1 MIGANALA
9 PHKLGRLFAGAS
21 CVRWTRPG
29 RGAVAPDLVPGEVR
43 LYWMRMPAAG
53 SGVLAA
59 APLLAR
65 HLGCAAHELEFER
78 ERAGRPRVRAPRTDL
93 RFNLAHSGAR
103 MVLALGHGG
112 RRRFGIDVERI
123 RPGRDYLALARH
135 QFQGEELELVARQ
148 PAARRAVAFL
158 RLWTAK
164 EALAKA
170 LGRGLDAMP
179 AIELRRGPGGTLR
192 PCKLPRAAGDPASW
206 RVLAFTPEPGY
217 RAALAIQG

>member
-9 PHKLGRLFAGAS
+9 PHKLGRLVAGAS
-21 CVRWTRPG
+21 RLRWSTPRRPML
-29 RGAVAPDLVPGEVR
+29 DLAPGEVR
-43 LYWMRMPAAG
+43 LYWQRMPAAG
-53 SGVLAA
+53 SGTLTA
-59 APLLAR
+59 APILAR
-65 HLGCAAHELEFER
+65 HLGCSANELEFVR
-78 ERAGRPRVRAPRTDL
+78 ERGGRPRLRAPRSDL

-103 MVLALGHGG
+103 MALALGYG
-112 RRRFGIDVERI
+112 RRFGIDVERI

-135 QFQGEELELVARQ
+135 QFHGEELELVTRQ
-148 PAARRAVAFL
+148 PAARHAVAFL

-192 PCKLPRAAGDPASW
+192 PHTLPRTAGDPASW
-206 RVLAFTPEPGY
+206 RVLAFTPEAGY

>member
-9 PHKLGRLFAGAS
+9 PHKLGRLAAGAPR
-21 CVRWTRPG
+21 VRWSRPD
-29 RGAVAPDLVPGEVR
+29 RGALAPDLAPGEVR
-43 LYWMRMPAAG
+43 LYWQRMPGAG
-53 SGVLAA
+53 SGTLAA
-59 APLLAR
+59 APVLAR
-65 HLGCAAHELEFER
+65 HLGCGAHELEFER
-78 ERAGRPRVRAPRTDL
+78 ERGGRPRLRAPRTDL

-103 MVLALGHGG
+103 LVLAVGHA
-112 RRRFGIDVERI
+112 RRFGIDVERI

-179 AIELRRGPGGTLR
+179 RIELRRGPGGTLR
-192 PCKLPRAAGDPASW
+192 PHALPRAAGDPASW

-217 RAALAIQG
+217 LATLAIQG